1 MAQCA
6 GATQAQPVLR
16 LLSVDGGMLRLGW
29 PASLSGGFVVERSAT
44 AVVGSWTRASGAGV
58 SGVIVGGEVETTQ
71 GIVSM
76 PIEFFRLRST
86 QPDEPLVLVV
96 RMAGSGALDAGLLS
110 GLAAGAVILPGTNFA
125 DVLAAVP
132 AAGATVLLDDGV
144 FAGGVVVPARVT
156 LRGRGP
162 DRTRIVV
169 AAGESRP
176 ALMVAGDDV
185 TIEGVTLERLAGSGA
200 ALVAV
205 TAERAALRN
214 NVFISSASGL
224 PLVNATAGSGHRVE
238 SNRFESVISMVGV
251 LLASG
256 SGHRVATNVFRAP
269 GSAVVLQ
276 CGDSVVENN
285 DFRNPGGDGA
295 ALVRLEGVTASGNV
309 VSNNLLVSPG
319 GVTVAIATGAG
330 GNRVEANRLV
340 PGDVLVEATAGSG
353 NVVVNN
359 ALRTLI
365 AVSAVPPPWVG
376 EIVGGVAFERTNGV
390 AVLWTGTISNAV
402 GLIGSSGADLALGE
416 GDFRGVFAVPSGT
429 VLRGAGVGLTRLV
442 AGTGSGGVAVQVVGT
457 NVVLENLTLDGDRA
471 NVAATAPT
479 TNGVVQ
485 VSGASATLRNV
496 AVVNARHHGVVAA
509 AGASGLVVE
518 GSVLDNGATN
528 EAGTSGWHLTA
539 LWSRGADN
547 VVVRSN
553 VIRGWGQAVVLHEGS
568 TNGLVSANLMTNNF
582 GYLNTA
588 HTAVGAAVEDA
599 GTSGVLHGW
608 NQWVSNVVDG
618 AAGNCLRVGNGVSE
632 SRVRGNVLRRAG
644 QLTGYPG
651 PWEVAGVAGLTNV
664 DVVMEGN
671 LVGSDGGRVGSCRI
685 LGEVTGLV
693 VTNNVFAGFEHPS
706 SLGPLH
712 VSGGQGVSI
721 VGNTMTRSRY
731 GVWLDAGGAGMLVG
745 GNTMSEVRGGE
756 AVIYLAGEDGVR
768 VETNYLIGG
777 SAASGIKLVRGGGHV
792 VRGNRGRVAGVAVLS
807 QTGDNVIEANVF
819 EETGMTLRGL
829 VRLEGAG
836 AVRNVVRGN
845 VLVPVGGSPAMRLV
859 SGAAN
864 NTVEGNATMGGLI
877 DVNATAG
884 GANTVNVLNAPVV
897 FLVRSTVTQLAP
909 ASLGLRNLVLSN
921 GVVVDFSDSIAGA
934 LAAVPATGATVLL
947 GEGVFPAGGVQL
959 TDGVVL
965 RGQGR
970 DRTKIVPLFPT
981 QLPAVIVAGNGVTI
995 EDLELN
1001 GLRDTSL
1008 DSTNS
1013 FGMLQG
1019 VVTVW
1024 GADANLRRV
1033 RVGNSLGTG
1042 ILVTGPGLRVEDSL
1056 ITNPATNNSA
1066 VGTPGGH
1073 GYGIFCSGADNVVLR
1088 SNVIS
1093 GWAQGVGL
1101 WWGVTNGLVEHNRIV
1116 DNFGFIDA
1124 AHLINRSAC
1133 EDYGADVV
1141 PHGAN
1146 LWRSNLV
1153 DGSTSHCLEIAQ
1165 GVAGSRFIGNVL
1177 RRPGQISNYGQHF
1190 EVTGQSGIETY
1201 DILVE
1206 GNDILSEG
1214 LRADECSVNGLASRV
1229 VVSNNVF
1236 SGFAH
1241 PASNGPLFLGG
1252 LSGVRDVT
1260 IVSNTFFASRFGV
1273 WVAADTTGFVIHGNL
1288 FTNPQRS
1295 DAVIHVASSGRGQV
1309 TGNLLTG
1316 TNFVAGIKLMGTG
1329 GNLISGNTVTLPAP
1343 ALSCLSAD
1351 NVVTNN
1357 TFTETTASL
1366 AGAIRLEGLGAL
1378 RNRVTGNVVGSPD
1391 SRAILLLQG
1400 AADNIVTNN
1409 FITAGYI
1416 EVHPTAGLGNL
1427 VSGN

>member
-144 FAGGVVVPARVT
+144 FGGGVVVPARVT

-276 CGDSVVENN
+276 GGASTVEKN
-285 DFRNPGGDGA
+285 DFRNPGGA
-295 ALVRLEGVTASGNV
+295 ATALVRLEGVTASGNV

-319 GVTVAIATGAG
+319 GVTVALATGAV

-340 PGDVLVEATAGSG
+340 PGDVLVETSAGSG
-353 NVVVNN
+353 NIVVNN
-359 ALRTLI
+359 ALRTLV
-365 AVSAVPPPWVG
+365 AVSVVPPPWVG
-376 EIVGGVAFERTNGV
+376 EIVGGVALETTNGV
-390 AVLWTGTISNAV
+390 PTLWTGTLTNAV
-402 GLIGSSGADLALGE
+402 ALIGSSGAD
-416 GDFRGVFAVPSGT
+416 
-429 VLRGAGVGLTRLV
+429 
-442 AGTGSGGVAVQVVGT
+442 
-457 NVVLENLTLDGDRA
+457 
-471 NVAATAPT
+471 
-479 TNGVVQ
+479 
-485 VSGASATLRNV
+485 
-496 AVVNARHHGVVAA
+496 
-509 AGASGLVVE
+509 VE
-518 GSVLDNGATN
+518 
-528 EAGTSGWHLTA
+528 
-539 LWSRGADN
+539 
-547 VVVRSN
+547 
-553 VIRGWGQAVVLHEGS
+553 
-568 TNGLVSANLMTNNF
+568 
-582 GYLNTA
+582 
-588 HTAVGAAVEDA
+588 
-599 GTSGVLHGW
+599 
-608 NQWVSNVVDG
+608 
-618 AAGNCLRVGNGVSE
+618 
-632 SRVRGNVLRRAG
+632 
-644 QLTGYPG
+644 
-651 PWEVAGVAGLTNV
+651 
-664 DVVMEGN
+664 
-671 LVGSDGGRVGSCRI
+671 
-685 LGEVTGLV
+685 
-693 VTNNVFAGFEHPS
+693 
-706 SLGPLH
+706 
-712 VSGGQGVSI
+712 
-721 VGNTMTRSRY
+721 
-731 GVWLDAGGAGMLVG
+731 
-745 GNTMSEVRGGE
+745 
-756 AVIYLAGEDGVR
+756 
-768 VETNYLIGG
+768 
-777 SAASGIKLVRGGGHV
+777 
-792 VRGNRGRVAGVAVLS
+792 
-807 QTGDNVIEANVF
+807 
-819 EETGMTLRGL
+819 
-829 VRLEGAG
+829 
-836 AVRNVVRGN
+836 
-845 VLVPVGGSPAMRLV
+845 
-859 SGAAN
+859 
-864 NTVEGNATMGGLI
+864 
-877 DVNATAG
+877 
-884 GANTVNVLNAPVV
+884 
-897 FLVRSTVTQLAP
+897 
-909 ASLGLRNLVLSN
+909 
-921 GVVVDFSDSIAGA
+921 
-934 LAAVPATGATVLL
+934 L
-947 GEGVFPAGGVQL
+947 GEGVFTGNVQL
-959 TDGVVL
+959 TSGVVL
-965 RGQGR
+965 RGLGWG
-970 DRTKIVPLFPT
+970 RTKVVPLTPE
-981 QLPAVIVAGNGVTI
+981 QLPAVRVVGSGVTI
-995 EDLELN
+995 EDLELDGQRDASPATTNDFGEIN
-1001 GLRDTSL
+1001 G
-1008 DSTNS
+1008 
-1013 FGMLQG
+1013 
-1019 VVTVW
+1019 VITVA
-1024 GADANLRRV
+1024 GADAVLRRV
-1033 RVGNSLGTG
+1033 RVANSLGNGVLATLG
-1042 ILVTGPGLRVEDSL
+1042 GSGMRIENCLILNT
-1056 ITNPATNNSA
+1056 ATNNTPA
-1066 VGTPGGH
+1066 GTIGGH
-1073 GYGIFCSGADNVVLR
+1073 GYGIFCSRSPNVIVR

-1190 EVTGQSGIETY
+1190 EVTGQPGIETY

-1229 VVSNNVF
+1229 VVSNNIF

-1260 IVSNTFFASRFGV
+1260 IVSNTFVGSRFGV
-1273 WVAADTTGFVIHGNL
+1273 WVNADTTGFVIHGNL

-1343 ALSCLSAD
+1343 ALNCSSAD

-1409 FITAGYI
+1409 FITSGYV